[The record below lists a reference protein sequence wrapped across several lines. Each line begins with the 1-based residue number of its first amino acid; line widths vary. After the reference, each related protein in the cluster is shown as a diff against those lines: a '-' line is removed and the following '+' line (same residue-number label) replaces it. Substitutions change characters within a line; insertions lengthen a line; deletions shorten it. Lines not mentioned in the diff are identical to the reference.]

1 MKRLLTLL
9 CALLLVTSLS
19 AQRSQ
24 RIAVFEFEPGANIK
38 KEEVDGISSIFT
50 TYFQPTGY
58 TLVDRTEID
67 KILHEQGVQYQQITE
82 NQKTQL
88 GKIHNISKMV
98 FGTINIANGEY
109 NVDVKVVDVTR
120 SDVVATDGCNI
131 PLKTSYRESIKRLAT
146 SLANKVAALPIN
158 DNDVRERAGVE
169 VVLDYLKVYPT
180 ELGEYSYEP
189 TQVIKQINLQHKY
202 DYDTWRIPT
211 TEELD
216 LLRNN
221 GYIREETYITS
232 SAPKSEGIVLLV
244 TDATETYSEKQA
256 RLALERQKA
265 SERKKTTT
273 TTAAANPFTQSTEQ
287 PIDALKADIKNIHQ
301 QSVLTMMA
309 DLDLCMGYDFGLAP
323 SFTIGRTYKERLFI
337 GIGAGYYS
345 TSHGTEYD
353 HWECYWDKKYDCPY
367 SDDPDFYGDLSYIS
381 LYAHSRFYFKNIP
394 IHLTKNFIGHPYL
407 TLSLGSSSVLGCD
420 CGAFYFNS
428 QIGVDF
434 PLYNKLAFYI
444 QAGVETMTDHQVN
457 YGEPDFDNDCC
468 KISSEFAGNDGC
480 VGLSIKLGLRF

>member
-1 MKRLLTLL
+1 MKRFLTLL
-9 CALLLVTSLS
+9 CALLLVTNLS

-24 RIAVFEFEPGANIK
+24 RIAVFEFEAGASIK
-38 KEEVDGISSIFT
+38 IDDVKGISSMFI
-50 TYFQPTGY
+50 TYFEPEGY

-67 KILHEQGVQYQQITE
+67 KIISEQHLQYSQITE
-82 NQKTQL
+82 SQKTQL
-88 GKIHNISKMV
+88 EKVHNISKMV
-98 FGTINIANGEY
+98 FGTINITNGEY

-120 SDVVATDGCNI
+120 GDVVATDGCNI
-131 PLKTSYRESIKRLAT
+131 PLKSSYRDSIKRLAT

-158 DNDVRERAGVE
+158 DNDVRERSEVE
-169 VVLDYLKVYPT
+169 VVLNYLKVYPT
-180 ELGEYSYEP
+180 ELGIYSYEP
-189 TQVIKQINLQHKY
+189 TAVIKQINYQHLY

-265 SERKKTTT
+265 SERKKDTTSAIT
-273 TTAAANPFTQSTEQ
+273 INPFIEKPEQ
-287 PIDALKADIKNIHQ
+287 PIDALMADIKNIHQ
-301 QSVLTMMA
+301 QSELTMMA
-309 DLDLCMGYDFGLAP
+309 DLDLCMLYSFGLAP

-337 GIGAGYYS
+337 GIGAGYYNM
-345 TSHGTEYD
+345 TRGTVYN
-353 HWECYWDKKYDCPY
+353 HWECYWDKKYDCPH
-367 SDDPDFYGDLSYIS
+367 SDDPEYYGDLSYIS

-407 TLSLGSSSVLGCD
+407 TLSLGSSSVLD
-420 CGAFYFNS
+420 CWCNAFYFNS

-434 PLYNKLAFYI
+434 PLYYKLAFYL
-444 QAGVETMTDHQVN
+444 QVGVETLTSHYVH

-468 KISSEFAGNDGC
+468 KISTEFARNDGV

>member
-1 MKRLLTLL
+1 M

-24 RIAVFEFEPGANIK
+24 RIAVFEFEAGASIK
-38 KEEVDGISSIFT
+38 MEDVKGISSIFI
-50 TYFQPTGY
+50 TYFQPEGY

-67 KILHEQGVQYQQITE
+67 KIISEQHLQYSQITE
-82 NQKTQL
+82 SQKTQL
-88 GKIHNISKMV
+88 EKVHNISKMV

-146 SLANKVAALPIN
+146 SLAKKVAALPIS

-232 SAPKSEGIVLLV
+232 SKRQQSGIVLLV

-256 RLALERQKA
+256 RLALEAQKA
-265 SERKKTTT
+265 SERKKNTTSAIT
-273 TTAAANPFTQSTEQ
+273 INPFIEKPEQ
-287 PIDALKADIKNIHQ
+287 PIDALMADIKNIHQ
-301 QSVLTMMA
+301 QSELTMMA
-309 DLDLCMGYDFGLAP
+309 DLDFAAGYDLYVGSP

-345 TSHGTEYD
+345 TSHGTEYNHD
-353 HWECYWDKKYDCPY
+353 RCDDSWYYKYYDCPH
-367 SDDPDFYGDLSYIS
+367 SDDPWYSGDLSYIS
-381 LYAHSRFYFKNIP
+381 LYAHSRFYFKNFP

-407 TLSLGSSSVLGCD
+407 TLSLGSSSVLDCD

-434 PLYNKLAFYI
+434 PLYNKLAFYL
-444 QAGVETMTDHQVN
+444 QVGVETMPTHHVN
-457 YGEPDFDNDCC
+457 YGEPDFNNDCC
-468 KISSEFAGNDGC
+468 KISSEFANNDGE

>member
-1 MKRLLTLL
+1 MKRILTLL
-9 CALLLVTSLS
+9 CALLLVTNLS

-120 SDVVATDGCNI
+120 SDVVATDGCQI

-146 SLANKVAALPIN
+146 SLAKKVEALPIS

-232 SAPKSEGIVLLV
+232 SNRQQSGIVLLV

-256 RLALERQKA
+256 RLALEAQKA

-301 QSVLTMMA
+301 QSELTMMA
-309 DLDLCMGYDFGLAP
+309 DLDFALGSELVVGSP

-337 GIGAGYYS
+337 GIGAGYYIIN
-345 TSHGTEYD
+345 HGTEYD
-353 HWECYWDKKYDCPY
+353 HYFCHRGYMYYDCPY
-367 SDDPDFYGDLSYIS
+367 SDDPYFNGDLSYIS

-407 TLSLGSSSVLGCD
+407 TLSLGSSSVLD
-420 CGAFYFNS
+420 CWCNAFYFNS

-434 PLYNKLAFYI
+434 PLYNKLAFYL
-444 QAGVETMTDHQVN
+444 QAGVETLTHHTVI
-457 YGEPDFDNDCC
+457 YGENDCC
-468 KISSEFAGNDGC
+468 KISTEVASNYGE

>member
-1 MKRLLTLL
+1 MKRLLTLF

-50 TYFQPTGY
+50 TFFQPTGY

-109 NVDVKVVDVTR
+109 NVDVKVVDVLH
-120 SDVVATDGCNI
+120 SDVVATDGCHI

-146 SLANKVAALPIN
+146 SLAKKVAALPIS
-158 DNDVRERAGVE
+158 DNDVRERTGVE

-232 SAPKSEGIVLLV
+232 SKRQQPGIVLLV

-256 RLALERQKA
+256 RLALEAQKA
-265 SERKKTTT
+265 SERKKDRASAITI
-273 TTAAANPFTQSTEQ
+273 NPFIEKPEQ
-287 PIDALKADIKNIHQ
+287 PINALKADMENIRQ
-301 QSVLTMMA
+301 QSERTMML
-309 DLDLCMGYDFGLAP
+309 DLDFAIGGDLILGNP
-323 SFTIGRTYKERLFI
+323 SFTIGRTYKERLFL
-337 GIGAGYYS
+337 GIGTGC
-345 TSHGTEYD
+345 H
-353 HWECYWDKKYDCPY
+353 
-367 SDDPDFYGDLSYIS
+367 FDLYMGFEEIIIPI
-381 LYAHSRFYFKNIP
+381 LIHSRFYLNNIQIPLTPNFKGSPYIALSTGVDLILP
-394 IHLTKNFIGHPYL
+394 GTYVGFHLNPA
-407 TLSLGSSSVLGCD
+407 LG
-420 CGAFYFNS
+420 
-428 QIGVDF
+428 IDF
-434 PLYNKLAFYI
+434 PLYNKIAFYTSI
-444 QAGVETMTDHQVN
+444 GPAVRCCGWAF
-457 YGEPDFDNDCC
+457 DF
-468 KISSEFAGNDGC
+468 KI
-480 VGLSIKLGLRF
+480 GLRF